1 MAAAAFLLVSVDAFR
16 KTADDESGPAS
27 GTGGFA
33 LIGETALPIVHD
45 LTTDAGRE
53 AAGFDTGDAL
63 LSEIQLYPLRLRPGD
78 DASCLNLYK
87 PAQPRVL
94 GLPDRIIESRRFR
107 FARTAAATASER
119 ENPWRLLG
127 PPDFNGVVPA
137 IADATSLQY
146 VLHASVGDEITIDA
160 DTARPVRLRIVASLD
175 DTVLQGELLI
185 AEDAFTEVFPDVA
198 GYRVF
203 LVDVPAATPPRVDTA
218 AQLLEEALEPF
229 GLDVQRTENRLAAY
243 HRVENTYLS
252 TFQALGGLGLVLGSF
267 GLVAVIARN
276 VLERRRELALLGASG
291 YTGRHLQRLVATE
304 HIALV
309 VAGLA
314 IGLAAA
320 LVAVAPVALERSRGL
335 PWPALLWLGAVG
347 LVGMAAAY
355 LATRSVRRLPLVASL
370 RSE

>member
-1 MAAAAFLLVSVDAFR
+1 
-16 KTADDESGPAS
+16 
-27 GTGGFA
+27 
-33 LIGETALPIVHD
+33 
-45 LTTDAGRE
+45 
-53 AAGFDTGDAL
+53 
-63 LSEIQLYPLRLRPGD
+63 
-78 DASCLNLYK
+78 LYK
-87 PAQPRVL
+87 PTQPRVL
-94 GLPDRIIESRRFR
+94 GVPQRLIESRRFR
-107 FARTAAATASER
+107 FARTLASTEADR

-127 PPDFNGVVPA
+127 PPDAAGVVPA

-175 DTVLQGELLI
+175 DSVLQGEILI
-185 AEDAFTEVFPDVA
+185 GEDAFAAIFPDRP

-203 LVDVPAATPPRVDTA
+203 LIGVPGATPERVDA
-218 AQLLEEALEPF
+218 AARQIEEALEPF
-229 GLDVQRTENRLAAY
+229 GLDAQSTASRLAAY

-291 YTGRHLQRLVATE
+291 YTGRHLQRLVAAE

-309 VAGLA
+309 LAGLA
-314 IGLAAA
+314 IGLVAA

-335 PWPALLWLGAVG
+335 PWGALLWLLAVG
-347 LVGMAAAY
+347 VVGMVAA
-355 LATRSVRRLPLVASL
+355 LWATRTVRRLPLVASL